1 MSNLDCSCELCAVL
15 DASPERTRSL
25 VGTVLAHAGH
35 DVLVLV
41 RSESREVLVAP
52 TEHIA
57 TLDAFSVPKMGAL
70 LAVLRRVTT
79 VVQMGEGRV
88 TVDQVEELV
97 GSEGHIRFRVAPAPL
112 HEGAAPFADVEGLVR
127 RLSEVLS

>member
-1 MSNLDCSCELCAVL
+1 MRGLDCGCELCAML
-15 DASPERTRSL
+15 DASAGRREL
-25 VGTVLAHAGH
+25 LADTVLAHVGH

-52 TEHIA
+52 ADHIA
-57 TLDAFSVPKMGAL
+57 TLDAFSNPKMGAL
-70 LAVLRRVTT
+70 LAALRRVTT

-88 TVDQVEELV
+88 TVDQVKERA
-97 GSEGHIRFRVAPAPL
+97 GSEGHIRFRVAPDPPYESATS
-112 HEGAAPFADVEGLVR
+112 FADVEGLIR

>member
-1 MSNLDCSCELCAVL
+1 MRNRNCGCELCAAR
-15 DASPERTRSL
+15 DASAGRRELP
-25 VGTVLAHAGH
+25 VDTVLAHVGH

-52 TEHIA
+52 ADHIA
-57 TLDAFSVPKMGAL
+57 TLDSFSNPRIGAL
-70 LAVLRRVTT
+70 LAALRRVTT

-88 TVDQVEELV
+88 TVDQVKEPV
-97 GSEGHIRFRVAPAPL
+97 GSEGHIRFRVAPDSPY
-112 HEGAAPFADVEGLVR
+112 EGASHFADVEGLIR